1 MQRIIKN
8 TLRRLGLIKNR
19 VIDPYNQIPKDRFLK
34 AIKHPWVQRKLMYV
48 SMEQDEEGSHYH
60 GILNTLANDCVGPS
74 PLLIGGATEPDVN
87 TNIEDRWVEF
97 CQETGLGANIRL
109 LRRSAA
115 RTGIGIGIPY
125 RLTNTEH
132 EVKLGLRVVSAAKL
146 QNPAGSGVLD
156 RVWNGIQYNE
166 NWEPIKIYLDTGEE
180 YDVRDVILW
189 WKNKFEDQVCG
200 IPECSPALC
209 IFPSVKRYLDSIIR
223 SAEFRSAIPMAI
235 KLDPTIYGREDA
247 EGMPTGKFEYEPG
260 MIPTLPP
267 GTSLEGLSY
276 SGTTAED
283 AEALDAMVGA
293 AARCINMPV
302 NLATGNSRQYN
313 MASSQVDFGPWKN
326 TINIDREDFAPV
338 VHRMVKLWFEAGKLT
353 QNYFDQTTLRFV
365 EEEGLKYTLSYSQVF
380 NHPDPQKISN
390 STATDLQTGAMTL
403 VRYYTERGRNPRR
416 EIQREA
422 DLLGIEYSDLCKILV
437 LGRTSAASGLMQSEE
452 TEEETDDD
460 DVEEPATNPENSRRR
475 KGKLL

>member
-1 MQRIIKN
+1 MPRLNNRIDWIRN
-8 TLRRLGLIKNR
+8 SMRLTR
-19 VIDPYNQIPKDRFLK
+19 SRDSVAYNQIPRDRFLK
-34 AIKHPWVQRKLMYV
+34 AIRHPWVRRKLMVV

-74 PLLIGGATEPDVN
+74 PLLIGGATDPDVN
-87 TNIEDRWVEF
+87 TNVEDRWVQF
-97 CQETGLGANIRL
+97 CQETGLGASIRL
-109 LRRSAA
+109 LRRAAA

-125 RLTNTEH
+125 NKVLTSH
-132 EVKLGLRVVSAAKL
+132 EIKLGLRVVSAEKL
-146 QNPAGSGVLD
+146 QNPMGAGAED
-156 RVWNGIQYNE
+156 RIWDGIRNNE
-166 NWEPIKIYLDTGEE
+166 NWEPVEIFLDTGES
-180 YDVRDVILW
+180 YKTNDIILW
-189 WKNKFEDQVCG
+189 WKNKYEDNICG

-235 KLDPTIYGREDA
+235 KLDPTVWGKEDA
-247 EGMPTGKFEYEPG
+247 EGVPGGKWEYEPG

-267 GTSLEGLSY
+267 GTTLEGLSY
-276 SGTTAED
+276 SGTTADD

-326 TINIDREDFAPV
+326 TINIDREDYAPV
-338 VHRMVKLWFEAGKLT
+338 IHQMVKLWYDAGKYT
-353 QNYFDQTTLRFV
+353 ENYFGKRTLRFV
-365 EEEGLKYTLSYSQVF
+365 EEEGLNYTLSYSQVF

-390 STATDLQTGAMTL
+390 STATDLQTGALTL

-422 DLLGIEYSDLCKILV
+422 DLLGVEYSDMCKILL
-437 LGRTSAASGLMQSEE
+437 LGRTSAASSLIQSEE
-452 TEEETDDD
+452 TEEEPSDDTDDED
-460 DVEEPATNPENSRRR
+460 EEQPANDTGNEE
-475 KGKLL
+475 